1 MRGCTTLLSIITLA
15 ASNAAAQTAPEAYS
29 FYTIL
34 GQDTIAVEQVV
45 RTGERL
51 DVDMIDHQR
60 GVRDVFT
67 VELTGDAMVR
77 HVTTRSY
84 QHLEDEEATW
94 IISATFRGDSV
105 DVDIS
110 GAASNT
116 LTVGTLPGA
125 LPWIPRSNTLLE
137 QALLASKRVIGT
149 VDSIPFFNIANGR
162 STTATIEWEEEGRAT
177 IRFAEA
183 TLSAEFAD
191 DGSLMGGSALGGQ
204 PRVVR
209 EDAFRRLPIEPL
221 DYGPPEGA
229 PYGAEEVIVRT
240 PAGLSLRGT
249 LTLPGPEHGRVPGV
263 VTITGSGQHDRD
275 ERITGVGG
283 YRPYW
288 ELADTLA
295 RIGIAT
301 LRLDDRG
308 INDSDAGPEGAT
320 FVDYADDVRAALDF
334 LKSRPEIDGQRLAL
348 VGHSQ
353 GGLIAPLV
361 AAEDPTLS
369 GIVLL
374 AAPAYVGARV
384 MEAQRWADLDPR
396 YVKEDERAEAVELS
410 RRADS
415 ARAERN
421 QEFRFLLQY
430 DPIPTARKVRVPVL
444 ILQGET
450 DVQVTP
456 EQADTLALAIR
467 SAGNPDVTVHRFP
480 DVNHLLLHD
489 PGGWSAGYGS
499 LPSKKVSRDVVGV
512 IADWLKKRLNEE
524 ARLYQFESATAL

>member
-1 MRGCTTLLSIITLA
+1 MRGCSILLIITLLA
-15 ASNAAAQTAPEAYS
+15 AGSAAAQTAPEAYS

-34 GQDTIAVEQVV
+34 GQDTISIEQVI
-45 RTGERL
+45 RTIDRV
-51 DVDMIDHQR
+51 DVDLLDRQR
-60 GVRDVFT
+60 GVREVFT
-67 VELTGDAMVR
+67 LDLTAEGKVR
-77 HVTTRSY
+77 HVATRSFR
-84 QHLEDEEATW
+84 HLEDAEPTF
-94 IISATFRGDSV
+94 IVSATFRGDSV

-110 GAASNT
+110 GAATRT

-125 LPWIPRSNTLLE
+125 LPWIVPSNTLLE
-137 QALLASKRVIGT
+137 QALLGSKRVTGT
-149 VDSIPFFNIANGR
+149 IDSIPFFMIANGQ
-162 STTATIEWEEEGRAT
+162 STTATIEWEEDGTAT

-183 TLSAEFAD
+183 TLHAEFSE
-191 DGSLMGGSALGGQ
+191 DGSLTGGFAEGGQ

-209 EDAFRRLPIEPL
+209 ENAFNRSPIKPL

-229 PYGAEEVIVRT
+229 PYGAEEVTVRT
-240 PAGLSLRGT
+240 PAGLDLSGT
-249 LTLPGPEHGRVPGV
+249 LTLPGRPHGRAPAV
-263 VTITGSGQHDRD
+263 VTITGSGQQDRD
-275 ERITGVGG
+275 ERISGLGG

-288 ELADTLA
+288 ELADTLG

-308 INDSDAGPEGAT
+308 VNDSDTGPAEAT

-334 LKSRPEIDGQRLAL
+334 LKSRPEVDGRRLAL

-361 AAEDPTLS
+361 AADDPTLL
-369 GIVLL
+369 GIVLM
-374 AAPAYVGARV
+374 AAPGYVGSRV
-384 MEAQRWADLDPR
+384 LEAQRWADLHPR
-396 YVKEDERAEAVELS
+396 YVQEHEREGVVERS

-415 ARAERN
+415 ARAERDPN
-421 QEFRFLLQY
+421 LRFLLHY

-467 SAGNPDVTVHRFP
+467 SAGNTDVTVHHFA
-480 DVNHLLLHD
+480 DLNHFFLHD
-489 PGGWSAGYGS
+489 PEGWSAGYGS
-499 LPSKKVSRDVVGV
+499 LPSKEVSKDVLGA
-512 IADWLKKRLNEE
+512 IADWLMEHLNVVSGKGPQAKR
-524 ARLYQFESATAL
+524 S